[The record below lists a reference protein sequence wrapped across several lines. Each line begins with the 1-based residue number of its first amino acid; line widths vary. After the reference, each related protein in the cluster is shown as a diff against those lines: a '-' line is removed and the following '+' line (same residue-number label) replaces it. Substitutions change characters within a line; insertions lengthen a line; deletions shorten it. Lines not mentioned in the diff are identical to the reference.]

1 VPADKKTQMMTH
13 LVYLDPYNPID
24 KLLVKDKIAELESE
38 EVYDFERDKPGEVVR
53 EQFEKIVYERHERIK
68 INKNQESSHKRL
80 KSLKDFIGHLDNESK
95 EICAKEEA
103 MSIRSRKSNARVEK
117 MKFNF
122 EVIIYLK

>member
-1 VPADKKTQMMTH
+1 MTH
-13 LVYLDPYNPID
+13 IVDLDPYNPID
-24 KLLVKDKIAELESE
+24 KLLVMDKIAELESE

-103 MSIRSRKSNARVEK
+103 MSIRARKSNARVEK